1 MGRLVLGVSS
11 LLSIV
16 ALALAGFG
24 VATNHWV
31 RLHRPDDT
39 MNPVEVNSQMTFT
52 TIKYPARYFGL
63 WYGCYRE
70 DGSAV
75 SCAYITHR
83 CTTNVCWKRMLRDT
97 VMDTVCQRNDVG
109 PIAPHCAA
117 FQVTRIFAC
126 IGLVLLVV
134 ATTCMA
140 SAFVAVNRGFAAVGG
155 LASIL
160 GALATIIATS
170 VFYAHQMSKSSGL
183 GVDGLASIG
192 WSFWLLM
199 ASAPLSVLAAVGAC
213 AAASVFIGAKEYD
226 VDLSSLG

>member
-1 MGRLVLGVSS
+1 M
-11 LLSIV
+11 
-16 ALALAGFG
+16 
-24 VATNHWV
+24 
-31 RLHRPDDT
+31 
-39 MNPVEVNSQMTFT
+39 
-52 TIKYPARYFGL
+52 
-63 WYGCYRE
+63 
-70 DGSAV
+70 

-83 CTTNVCWKRMLRDT
+83 CTTNVCWKRMLRNT
-97 VMDTVCQRNDVG
+97 IMDTVCQRNDVG

-117 FQVTRIFAC
+117 FQVSRIFAC
-126 IGLVLLVV
+126 IGLALLVV

-140 SAFVAVNRGFAAVGG
+140 SAFVAINRGFAAVGG
-155 LASIL
+155 LCSIL
-160 GALATIIATS
+160 AALATIIATS

-199 ASAPLSVLAAVGAC
+199 ASAPLSVFAAVGAC

>member
-1 MGRLVLGVSS
+1 MP
-11 LLSIV
+11 I
-16 ALALAGFG
+16 
-24 VATNHWV
+24 
-31 RLHRPDDT
+31 
-39 MNPVEVNSQMTFT
+39 
-52 TIKYPARYFGL
+52 GL
-63 WYGCYRE
+63 WLSRRE

-83 CTTNVCWKRMLRDT
+83 CTTNVCWKRMLRET

-126 IGLVLLVV
+126 IGLALLVI

-140 SAFVAVNRGFAAVGG
+140 SAFVATNRGFAAIGG
-155 LASIL
+155 VTSLF
-160 GALATIIATS
+160 GALAIIIATA

-183 GVDGLASIG
+183 GLHGLASIG

-199 ASAPLSVLAAVGAC
+199 ASAPLSVFAAVGSC